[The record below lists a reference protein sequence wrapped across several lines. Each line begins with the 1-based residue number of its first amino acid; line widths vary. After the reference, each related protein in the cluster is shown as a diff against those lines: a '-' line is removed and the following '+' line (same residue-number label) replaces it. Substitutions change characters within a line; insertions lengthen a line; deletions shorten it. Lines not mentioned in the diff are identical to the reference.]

1 MKTVAAQMK
10 PAADV
15 RLVEVADADS
25 NFASGEPLAVQP
37 STVTAIAEPVLEF
50 LGALQCNKMAE
61 CKVPHAI
68 PPGQPPVVLSETAAQ
83 GIAAQIA
90 VLDEDDSIIYEVEPY
105 GNALPGN
112 GNPAAPAA
120 AAAAG
125 VNGQQ
130 QTAQQIL
137 QQQAAAQLQL
147 QQAQLA
153 AVMAAKSGMPLQA
166 AAAAAQRAGGIP
178 AGVAASSGL
187 VAPLVMPAGI
197 ALTPQVLAAAQA
209 MAAAQ
214 QAAANQGVRPAV
226 ASAAAHAAAQQQ

>member
-15 RLVEVADADS
+15 RLVEVADANS

-105 GNALPGN
+105 GNAPPGN
-112 GNPAAPAA
+112 GNPAASA

-178 AGVAASSGL
+178 AGVTASSGL
-187 VAPLVMPAGI
+187 VAPVVMPAGI